1 MSTQPK
7 PIDPIAPVEPAA
19 KPSRLGRGL
28 MDLIGE
34 QAIAAGPVESGKEK
48 ESKVPAVEIP
58 IESISPNPK
67 QPRRIFNE
75 KDLVELADSIKA
87 KGVIQAILLRPDP
100 KNDGRYQ
107 IVAGER
113 RWRAA
118 QRAGLKTIPAV
129 VRNLNDLEILEIG
142 IIENVQRANLNPI
155 EEAEA
160 YHALIKRFGHTQDV
174 VAEQVGKSRSYIAN
188 SLRLLNLPED
198 ARQLMM
204 HDDAVTAGHARA
216 ALSAPDPM
224 IVIDEIVQKGLSVR
238 QAEKFAQNLRMK
250 ETGAFIAEIEGDT
263 AHDDDDVD
271 TKALEIDLAEKLG
284 LDVEIRRKKDGR
296 GGELR
301 IRYRKLE
308 QLDELCRRLSQG
320 RKRF

>member
-7 PIDPIAPVEPAA
+7 PVEPNV
-19 KPSRLGRGL
+19 KPTRLGRGL

-34 QAIAAGPVESGKEK
+34 QAIATGPVDGDAELDTQ
-48 ESKVPAVEIP
+48 VPAVEIALDA
-58 IESISPNPK
+58 IGPNPK

-100 KNDGRYQ
+100 AQDGRYQ

-129 VRNLNDLEILEIG
+129 VRKLNDVEVLELG

-160 YHALIKRFGHTQDV
+160 YHALIKRFGYTQDV
-174 VAEQVGKSRSYIAN
+174 LAEQVGKSRSYIAN
-188 SLRLLNLPED
+188 ALRLLNLPED

-204 HDDAVTAGHARA
+204 RDDTVTAGHARA

-224 IVIDEIVQKGLSVR
+224 IVIDEVLQKGLSVR
-238 QAEKFAQNLRMK
+238 QAEKYAQQLRLQ
-250 ETGAFIAEIEGDT
+250 ETGAGVREAVEKLVNDE
-263 AHDDDDVD
+263 DDVD

>member
-7 PIDPIAPVEPAA
+7 PVEPNV
-19 KPSRLGRGL
+19 KPTRLGRGL

-34 QAIAAGPVESGKEK
+34 QAIATGPVDGDAEMDTQ
-48 ESKVPAVEIP
+48 VPAVEIALDA
-58 IESISPNPK
+58 IGPNPK

-100 KNDGRYQ
+100 AQDGRYQ

-129 VRNLNDLEILEIG
+129 VRKLNDVEVLELG

-174 VAEQVGKSRSYIAN
+174 LAEQVGKSRSYIAN
-188 SLRLLNLPED
+188 ALRLLNLPED

-204 HDDAVTAGHARA
+204 RDDAVTAGHARA

-224 IVIDEIVQKGLSVR
+224 IVIDEVLQKGLSVR
-238 QAEKFAQNLRMK
+238 QAEKYAQQLRLQ
-250 ETGAFIAEIEGDT
+250 ETGAGVREAVEKLVNDE
-263 AHDDDDVD
+263 DDVD

>member
-7 PIDPIAPVEPAA
+7 PVEPNV
-19 KPSRLGRGL
+19 KPTRLGRGL

-34 QAIAAGPVESGKEK
+34 QAIATGPVDGDAELDTQF
-48 ESKVPAVEIP
+48 PAVEIALDA
-58 IESISPNPK
+58 IGPNPK

-100 KNDGRYQ
+100 AQDGRYQ

-129 VRNLNDLEILEIG
+129 VRKLNDVEVLELG

-174 VAEQVGKSRSYIAN
+174 LAEQVGKSRSYIAN
-188 SLRLLNLPED
+188 ALRLLNLPED

-204 HDDAVTAGHARA
+204 RDDTVTAGHARA

-224 IVIDEIVQKGLSVR
+224 IVIDEVLQKGLSVR
-238 QAEKFAQNLRMK
+238 QAEKYAQQLRLQ
-250 ETGAFIAEIEGDT
+250 ETGAGVREAVEKLVNDE
-263 AHDDDDVD
+263 DDVD

>member
-1 MSTQPK
+1 MNNPSKAIQPNPK
-7 PIDPIAPVEPAA
+7 QQ
-19 KPSRLGRGL
+19 RLGRGL

-34 QAIAAGPVESGKEK
+34 QAIAAGPLETADQKASGIPPVDLLVESI
-48 ESKVPAVEIP
+48 A
-58 IESISPNPK
+58 PNPK

-75 KDLVELADSIKA
+75 KDLVELTNSVKA
-87 KGVIQAILLRPDP
+87 KGVIQAILVRPDP
-100 KNDGRYQ
+100 EKDGQFQ

-118 QRAGLKTIPAV
+118 QRAGLKSIPAV
-129 VRNLNDLEILEIG
+129 VRKLDDLEILEIG
-142 IIENVQRANLNPI
+142 IIENVQRSNLNPI

-160 YHALIKRFGHTQDV
+160 YYALIKRFGHTQDV
-174 VAEQVGKSRSYIAN
+174 IAEQVGKSRSYVAN

-204 HDDAVTAGHARA
+204 QDDTISAGHARA

-224 IVIDEIVQKGLSVR
+224 IVIDEVVQKGLSVR
-238 QAEKFAQNLRMK
+238 QAEKFAQQLRLK
-250 ETGAFIAEIEGDT
+250 ESGVQSASSAPGIVEGE
-263 AHDDDDVD
+263 DDVD

-284 LDVEIRRKKDGR
+284 LDVEIRRKSDGR

-320 RKRF
+320 RKNI

>member
-1 MSTQPK
+1 
-7 PIDPIAPVEPAA
+7 
-19 KPSRLGRGL
+19 

-34 QAIAAGPVESGKEK
+34 QAIATGPVDGDAELDTQ
-48 ESKVPAVEIP
+48 VPAVEIALDA
-58 IESISPNPK
+58 IGPNPK

-100 KNDGRYQ
+100 AQDGRYQ

-129 VRNLNDLEILEIG
+129 VRKLNDVEVLELG

-174 VAEQVGKSRSYIAN
+174 LAEQVGKSRSYIAN
-188 SLRLLNLPED
+188 ALRLLNLPED

-204 HDDAVTAGHARA
+204 RDDAVTAGHARA

-224 IVIDEIVQKGLSVR
+224 IVIDEVLQKGLSVR
-238 QAEKFAQNLRMK
+238 QAEKYAQQLRLQ
-250 ETGAFIAEIEGDT
+250 ETGAGVREAVEKLVNDE
-263 AHDDDDVD
+263 DDVD

>member
-1 MSTQPK
+1 
-7 PIDPIAPVEPAA
+7 
-19 KPSRLGRGL
+19 

-34 QAIAAGPVESGKEK
+34 QAIATGPVDGDAELDTQ
-48 ESKVPAVEIP
+48 VPAVEIALDA
-58 IESISPNPK
+58 IGPNPK

-100 KNDGRYQ
+100 AQDGRYQ

-129 VRNLNDLEILEIG
+129 VRKLNDVEVLELG

-174 VAEQVGKSRSYIAN
+174 LAEQVGKSRSYIAN
-188 SLRLLNLPED
+188 ALRLLNLPED

-204 HDDAVTAGHARA
+204 RDDTVTAGHARA

-224 IVIDEIVQKGLSVR
+224 IVIDEVLQKGLSVR
-238 QAEKFAQNLRMK
+238 QAEKYAQQLRLQ
-250 ETGAFIAEIEGDT
+250 ETGAGVREAVEKLVNDE
-263 AHDDDDVD
+263 DDVD

>member
-7 PIDPIAPVEPAA
+7 IVETSA

-34 QAIAAGPVESGKEK
+34 QAIAAGPVEAGKEAANLGP
-48 ESKVPAVEIP
+48 SVEIP
-58 IESISPNPK
+58 IDAITPNPK
-67 QPRRIFNE
+67 QPRRVFNE
-75 KDLVELADSIKA
+75 KDLIELSNSVKS
-87 KGVIQAILLRPDP
+87 KGIIQAILVRPDP
-100 KNDGRYQ
+100 EKDGQYQ

-118 QRAGLKTIPAV
+118 QRVGLKSIPAV
-129 VRNLNDLEILEIG
+129 VRKLDDLEILEIG

-160 YHALIKRFGHTQDV
+160 YYALVKRFGHTQDV
-174 VAEQVGKSRSYIAN
+174 LAEQVGKSRSYIAN

-204 HDDAVTAGHARA
+204 QDDSVTAGHARA

-224 IVIDEIVQKGLSVR
+224 IVIDEVLNKGLSVR
-238 QAEKFAQNLRMK
+238 QAEKFAQQLRIQESGVGSAMRQSK
-250 ETGAFIAEIEGDT
+250 TMP
-263 AHDDDDVD
+263 DDEDVD

-308 QLDELCRRLSQG
+308 QLDELCRRLSSG
-320 RKRF
+320 RKNI

>member
-1 MSTQPK
+1 
-7 PIDPIAPVEPAA
+7 
-19 KPSRLGRGL
+19 

-34 QAIAAGPVESGKEK
+34 QAIATGPVDGDAELDTQ
-48 ESKVPAVEIP
+48 VPAVEIALDA
-58 IESISPNPK
+58 IGPNPK

-100 KNDGRYQ
+100 AQDGRYQ

-129 VRNLNDLEILEIG
+129 VRKLNDVEVLELG

-174 VAEQVGKSRSYIAN
+174 LAEQVGKSRSYIAN
-188 SLRLLNLPED
+188 ALRLLNLPED

-204 HDDAVTAGHARA
+204 RDDTVTAGHARA

-224 IVIDEIVQKGLSVR
+224 IVIDEVLQKGLSVR
-238 QAEKFAQNLRMK
+238 QAEKYAQQLRLQ
-250 ETGAFIAEIEGDT
+250 ETGADVREAVEKLVNDE
-263 AHDDDDVD
+263 DDVD

>member
-7 PIDPIAPVEPAA
+7 PVEPNV
-19 KPSRLGRGL
+19 KPTRLGRGL

-34 QAIAAGPVESGKEK
+34 QAIATGPVDGDAELDTQ
-48 ESKVPAVEIP
+48 VPAVEIALDA
-58 IESISPNPK
+58 IGPNPK

-100 KNDGRYQ
+100 AQDGRYQ

-129 VRNLNDLEILEIG
+129 VRKLNDVEVLELG

-174 VAEQVGKSRSYIAN
+174 LAEQVGKSRSYIAN
-188 SLRLLNLPED
+188 ALRLLNLPED

-204 HDDAVTAGHARA
+204 RDDTVTAGHARA

-224 IVIDEIVQKGLSVR
+224 IVIDEVLQKGLSVR
-238 QAEKFAQNLRMK
+238 QAEKYAQQLRLQ
-250 ETGAFIAEIEGDT
+250 ETGAGVREAVEKLVNDE
-263 AHDDDDVD
+263 DDVD